1 MTRLCKRWGCMMN
14 ICLKCNAP
22 YEPEDRYCGHCGERL
37 PPSAAEEKGLTQ
49 KALSLSDV
57 RYKLGMVYYQKG
69 QYTQAVE
76 IWQKLL
82 EDHPDTPSVQSL
94 IEQAEARSRGVS
106 S

>member
-1 MTRLCKRWGCMMN
+1 MN
-14 ICLKCNAP
+14 ICPKCKAP
-22 YEPEDRYCGHCGERL
+22 YEPEDRYCGQCGERL
-37 PPSAAEEKGLTQ
+37 PLSDAEEKGLTQ

-69 QYTQAVE
+69 QYAKAVE
-76 IWQKLL
+76 VWQKLL

-94 IEQAEARSRGVS
+94 IEQAKARSHGIS